1 MQLSNY
7 INIFFIQ
14 IFIIIFM
21 ATLSF
26 AVFFNIV
33 TNIVRKNIYIQERK
47 ICIIG
52 YYFLFFEFL
61 YVFLYFLNEYMK
73 YINDSF
79 EYQILFFIFNTI
91 TLFTFY
97 LFVKSAR
104 ISKEKKYYNVFHNI
118 SSLIFIL
125 DIQVLYLWG
134 GIYDW

>member
-1 MQLSNY
+1 
-7 INIFFIQ
+7 
-14 IFIIIFM
+14 M

-104 ISKEKKYYNVFHNI
+104 MSKEKKYYNVFHNI